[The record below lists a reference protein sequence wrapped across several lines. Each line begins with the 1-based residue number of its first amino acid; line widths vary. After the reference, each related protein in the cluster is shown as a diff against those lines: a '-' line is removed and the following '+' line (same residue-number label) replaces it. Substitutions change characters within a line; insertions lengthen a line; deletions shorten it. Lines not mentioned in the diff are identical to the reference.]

1 MRARQTPALVLDRG
15 ESVDRGCL
23 GTRLTLLKKKGKK
36 AAEWLRDLGRGREA
50 GVKGHGG
57 VRNQGRSLLN
67 NAL

>member
-1 MRARQTPALVLDRG
+1 MRTRQTPALVLDRG

-23 GTRLTLLKKKGKK
+23 GTRLTLLKKRKK
-36 AAEWLRDLGRGREA
+36 AAEWLRDLGQEREA
-50 GVKGHGG
+50 GVKGRGG